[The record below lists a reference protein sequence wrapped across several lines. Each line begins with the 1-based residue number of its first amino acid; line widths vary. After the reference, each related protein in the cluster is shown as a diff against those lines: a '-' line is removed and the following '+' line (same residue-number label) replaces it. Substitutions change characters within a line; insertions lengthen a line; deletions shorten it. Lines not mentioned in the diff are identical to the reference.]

1 MEKEEIKAQLK
12 IEMNKKIDEF
22 VDSLSNEL
30 TKEEFNISNVEVSI
44 GKTLNDYQ
52 KSIIDTTER
61 MFNSKSEAEL
71 IGKKKQNIN
80 KKDIN

>member
-1 MEKEEIKAQLK
+1 MKKEEIKTQLK

-22 VDSLSNEL
+22 VDSRSNEL
-30 TKEEFNISNVEVSI
+30 TKEEFNMSNVEETI

-52 KSIIDTTER
+52 TKIIDTTEK

-71 IGKKKQNIN
+71 ISKKKQSMLRFF
-80 KKDIN
+80 

>member
-1 MEKEEIKAQLK
+1 MKKEEIKTQLK

-22 VDSLSNEL
+22 VDSISNEF
-30 TKEEFNISNVEVSI
+30 TKEEFNMSNVEETI

-52 KSIIDTTER
+52 TKIIDTTEK

-71 IGKKKQNIN
+71 ISKKNRV
-80 KKDIN
+80 

>member
-1 MEKEEIKAQLK
+1 MKKEEIKTQLK

-22 VDSLSNEL
+22 FDSISNEL
-30 TKEEFNISNVEVSI
+30 TKEEFNMSNVEETI

-52 KSIIDTTER
+52 TKIIDTTEK

-71 IGKKKQNIN
+71 ISKKNRV
-80 KKDIN
+80 

>member
-1 MEKEEIKAQLK
+1 MKKEEIKTQLK

-22 VDSLSNEL
+22 VDSISNEL
-30 TKEEFNISNVEVSI
+30 TKEEFNMSNVEETI

-52 KSIIDTTER
+52 TKIIDTTEK

-71 IGKKKQNIN
+71 ISKKKQSIS
-80 KKDIN
+80 KKDIS

>member
-1 MEKEEIKAQLK
+1 MKKEEIKTQLK

-22 VDSLSNEL
+22 VDSISNEL
-30 TKEEFNISNVEVSI
+30 TKEEFNMSNVEETI

-52 KSIIDTTER
+52 TKIIDTTEK

-71 IGKKKQNIN
+71 ISKKNRV
-80 KKDIN
+80 

>member
-1 MEKEEIKAQLK
+1 MKKEEIKTQLK

-22 VDSLSNEL
+22 VDSISNQL
-30 TKEEFNISNVEVSI
+30 TKEEFNMSNVEETI

-52 KSIIDTTER
+52 TKIIYTTEK

-71 IGKKKQNIN
+71 ISKKKQSID
-80 KKDIN
+80 KKDIS